1 MKDRFQRIREIRNLP
16 STSLRIIFLALLM
29 LSAMGAL
36 AAKLWHEQVTDS
48 RKWRDKIKTS
58 SKVSVRIP
66 SIRGDILDRNGW
78 VLAENQASYGVD
90 FYFPQMVE
98 SMKDTV
104 KERNHEKI
112 AEAQKAGRRVAKDE
126 LSELPL
132 REEELTRDGMRKK
145 VKIPDIVSIINTEV
159 KPKLDALGL
168 SEDDPAASLE
178 YHSEDLEKH
187 YLAREHVPYTFLENV
202 KFSTVA
208 RISENDVGLPG
219 VEVCIR
225 PMRRYLYGAFGC
237 HMLGYVGRPEDES
250 KELDYYVQAN
260 GEKTGEKTFD
270 YYKSDIVGR
279 ASIEKYCDEWLRGKP
294 GKRVLERSAKG
305 KIGAEI
311 ERIQPTPGNNVYLT
325 IDARIQMIAEQ
336 TLREAGVGRAAVV
349 VVDPNNGDILAMA
362 CVPSYDPNTFVEQ
375 LSAMNEDKTDPLLPR
390 YVQCYPP
397 GSTYKQVTA
406 LAILRSGISPNKSLT
421 CTGGV
426 RYGGRFMKC
435 TSSHGSRD
443 LSGAIMKS
451 CNSYFYQMS
460 NLIGGNGSPK
470 DGFEQI
476 EAIGQALGLG
486 MISKLPITGEDPG
499 VLPGP
504 KYFTAK
510 GLLSDLNSNGQLAN
524 TSIGQG
530 KVEVS
535 PLQMAMITA
544 TVANGGKSY
553 YPRLVSRVVDN
564 DRNDVRDENGELVVP
579 IEPRLR
585 ANLLEMGLKASDIEI
600 VRRGM
605 WKVVNDPG
613 GTGQRAKIKGV
624 EVAGKTGTAQ
634 AYRLEK
640 TVDENGKTK
649 AEKKDDY
656 RVWFT
661 EFAPYKDPKY
671 AICVMVESGG
681 TKARGGSVAAPIAT
695 KIMRESLAL
704 IAFDKKD
711 EGDAKFS
718 PAFLNAVAGSFT
730 TINEVK
736 VSDDGSLTKIVAD
749 AFKEPPPG
757 APRAD
762 DDEHIERDENAPVDR
777 RKRTEANVAAKKAAD
792 ARGSMQPAAKPVRQ
806 PTWFERA
813 ILGRKPISPT
823 TEQPRTR

>member
-1 MKDRFQRIREIRNLP
+1 MKDRFQRIKEIRNLP
-16 STSLRIIFLALLM
+16 SVSLRIISLALLM

-36 AAKLWHEQVTDS
+36 AAKLWHEQMTES
-48 RKWRDKIKTS
+48 EKWRKRIKTS
-58 SKVSVRIP
+58 SEVTVRIP
-66 SIRGDILDRNGW
+66 SIRGDIRDRNGW
-78 VLAENQASYGVD
+78 PLVENEASYGVD

-104 KERNHEKI
+104 KGRNHEKI

-126 LSELPL
+126 LVELPL

-178 YHSEDLEKH
+178 YYSEDLEKH

-219 VEVCIR
+219 VEVCVR

-250 KELDYYVQAN
+250 KEPDYLQAN
-260 GEKTGEKTFD
+260 GEKTFD

-279 ASIEKYCDEWLRGKP
+279 ASIEKYCDKWLRGKP

-305 KIGAEI
+305 KIGAEV

-336 TLREAGVGRAAVV
+336 TLREAGVGRAAAV

-375 LSAMNEDKTDPLLPR
+375 LNAMNEDNTDPLLPR

-406 LAILRSGISPNKSLT
+406 LAILRSGISPYKTWN

-426 RYGGRFMKC
+426 KFGKFMKC
-435 TSSHGSRD
+435 TGSHGPRD
-443 LSGAIMKS
+443 LWGAIMKS

-460 NLIGGNGSPK
+460 NNIGGNGNPK
-470 DGFEQI
+470 DGFEQM
-476 EAIGQALGLG
+476 EAVGQALGLG
-486 MISKLPITGEDPG
+486 MTSGLPIDGEEPG

-504 KYFTAK
+504 KYFASK
-510 GLLSDLNSNGQLAN
+510 GLLSEMDSGGHLAN
-524 TSIGQG
+524 ASIGQG

-585 ANLLEMGLKASDIEI
+585 ANLLEMGLKASDIEV

-605 WKVVNDPG
+605 SKVVNDPY
-613 GTGQRAKIKGV
+613 GTGQKAKIKGI

-640 TVDENGKTK
+640 TVDENGRTK
-649 AEKKDDY
+649 SEKKDDY

-661 EFAPYKDPKY
+661 EFAPYKEPKY

-704 IAFDKKD
+704 IAFDKKN
-711 EGDAKFS
+711 EGDEKFR
-718 PAFLNAVAGSFT
+718 PAFLGAVAGSFA

-736 VSDDGSLTKIVAD
+736 VSDDGSLTKMVAD
-749 AFKEPPPG
+749 AFKDQPPG

-762 DDEHIERDENAPVDR
+762 DDEHIERDENAPIDR
-777 RKRTEANVAAKKAAD
+777 RKRTEANVTAKKAAD
-792 ARGSMQPAAKPVRQ
+792 ARGSTQPSAKPVRQ

-813 ILGRKPISPT
+813 ILGRKPNSPT

>member
-1 MKDRFQRIREIRNLP
+1 MKDRFQRIKEIRNLP
-16 STSLRIIFLALLM
+16 STLLRIIFLALLM
-29 LSAMGAL
+29 FTAMGAL
-36 AAKLWHEQVTDS
+36 AAKLWHEQMTNS
-48 RKWRDKIKTS
+48 ETWRKRIKTS
-58 SKVSVRIP
+58 SKVTVRIP
-66 SIRGDILDRNGW
+66 SVRGDILDRNGF
-78 VLAENQASYGVD
+78 VLAENQQSYGVD

-98 SMKDTV
+98 AMKDTV
-104 KERNHEKI
+104 KERNLEKI

-126 LSELPL
+126 LDALPL
-132 REEELTRDGMRKK
+132 REEELTRDGMRAK

-168 SEDDPAASLE
+168 SEDDPAANLD
-178 YHSEDLEKH
+178 YHSVDLEKH
-187 YLAREHVPYTFLENV
+187 YLAREHVPFTFLENV

-219 VEVCIR
+219 VEVCVR

-250 KELDYYVQAN
+250 KEPDYFQAN
-260 GEKTGEKTFD
+260 GTKTFD

-279 ASIEKYCDEWLRGKP
+279 ASIEKHCDEWLRGKP

-311 ERIQPTPGNNVYLT
+311 ERIQPTPGNKVYLT

-375 LSAMNEDKTDPLLPR
+375 LKAMDEDKTDPLLPR
-390 YVQCYPP
+390 YVQSYPP

-406 LAILRSGISPNKSLT
+406 LAILRSGISPYRSWN

-426 RYGGRFMKC
+426 KYGKFMRC
-435 TSSHGSRD
+435 TGSHGPRD
-443 LSGAIMKS
+443 LTGAIMKS
-451 CNSYFYQMS
+451 CNSYFYLMS
-460 NLIGGNGSPK
+460 NSIGGNGNAK
-470 DGFEQI
+470 DGFTHI
-476 EAIGQALGLG
+476 EAVGQALGLG
-486 MISKLPITGEDPG
+486 MKSDLPIDGEDPG

-504 KYFTAK
+504 KYFTTS
-510 GLLSDLNSNGQLAN
+510 GLQSDMDSSGQLAN

-553 YPRLVSRVVDN
+553 YPRLVSRIVDSK
-564 DRNDVRDENGELVVP
+564 DNDVRKDNGELVSP

-585 ANLLEMGLKASDIEI
+585 ANLLDLGLKASDIEV

-605 WKVVNDPG
+605 LKVVSDPG
-613 GTGQRAKIKGV
+613 GTGQRAKIKGI

-634 AYRLEK
+634 AYRQEK
-640 TVDENGKTK
+640 TIDENGKPK
-649 AEKKDDY
+649 IEKMDDY

-681 TKARGGSVAAPIAT
+681 NKASGGRVAAPIAT
-695 KIMRESLAL
+695 KILRESLAL
-704 IAFDKKD
+704 IAFDQKN
-711 EGDAKFS
+711 EGDEKFR
-718 PAFLNAVAGSFT
+718 PAFLNAVAGSFAT
-730 TINEVK
+730 VNEVK
-736 VSDDGSLTKIVAD
+736 VADDGSLTKLVAD
-749 AFKEPPPG
+749 AFKDQPPG

-762 DDEHIERDENAPVDR
+762 DDEHMERDENAPVDR
-777 RKRTEANVAAKKAAD
+777 RKRTAVNVAAKKAAD
-792 ARGSMQPAAKPVRQ
+792 ARGKMQPSVKQVRQ